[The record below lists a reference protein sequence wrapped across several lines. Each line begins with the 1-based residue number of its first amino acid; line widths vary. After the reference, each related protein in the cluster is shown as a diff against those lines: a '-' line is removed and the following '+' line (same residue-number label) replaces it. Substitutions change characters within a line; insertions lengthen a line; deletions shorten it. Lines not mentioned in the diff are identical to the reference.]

1 MKLAWKPRMMGGGGG
16 KKEYKANSYFIWK
29 FIRSDSQSAYIS
41 GHAAFIFFSQRLL
54 IDMKQTNEII
64 LRKVLYTRYQILN

>member
-1 MKLAWKPRMMGGGGG
+1 MMK
-16 KKEYKANSYFIWK
+16 KKEYKVNSYFIRK
-29 FIRSDSQSAYIS
+29 FICPDSQFASAYSRS